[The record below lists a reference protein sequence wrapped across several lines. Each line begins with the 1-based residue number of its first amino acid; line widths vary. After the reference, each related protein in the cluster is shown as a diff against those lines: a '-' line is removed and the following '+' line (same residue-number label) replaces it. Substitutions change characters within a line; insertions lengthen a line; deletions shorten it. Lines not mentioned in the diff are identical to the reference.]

1 MKLDRQRVP
10 NVIGQDRRA
19 LTAWTA
25 GFFLLG
31 SGAGAAFLP
40 PLGNAGANS
49 ASVTSGAEQ
58 PIAPREPLLLG
69 TASNFS
75 QGWNP
80 RTYDAAAAL
89 SVTRF
94 RDGIR
99 WSEVERSPGSY
110 TFDKAT
116 TTYMAR
122 LGQRGDRLTLTVNW
136 GNPLY
141 DAGKT
146 PHTARALAAFG
157 KFVAAMAA
165 RYPAIDTI
173 EVGNEFNGANFVSGP
188 VKAADLAKRGQYHL
202 AMVRSAANAVKS
214 VQPDVRVLGGATHS
228 LPAGYLW
235 PLLDGE
241 GAHLFD
247 GLAVHPYTTPI
258 DQLATQIGVLRRHPA
273 ARTMP
278 LHVTEFGS
286 RDPDRAGDDLVRAY
300 AVMASLGVRELD
312 WYPLNDR
319 GDGHV
324 PLINRDLSL
333 TSAGKAFRMV
343 KERLA
348 RSPGRDISPDR
359 FTFIHAFG
367 PNTWVMWGAPR
378 SVRVDADSVVVFDA
392 TGTHRPVGDHVLSE
406 DRVLVLVGKQSLGLG
421 GNVALG
427 CSPLIADSFYQ
438 FGYPHAGQTRVDGD
452 PFQRFA
458 RSGGR
463 ELPFETLP
471 GQQRNNVPWNPYLGI
486 SDLPQLRLSAD
497 SMLPALRGGDAAI
510 VHRYIAPQD
519 MVVTLRAG
527 FTPSADSADGIG
539 VEVARNGRVLFERS
553 GKAPI
558 SVDLQMRLAPG
569 DILSLATSPD
579 RTTAGDTT
587 DYRIRLFD
595 ERRCG
600 GSRGNVPG

>member
-1 MKLDRQRVP
+1 MNDDRECVRQTTGR
-10 NVIGQDRRA
+10 GRHA
-19 LTAWTA
+19 LTWAT
-25 GFFLLG
+25 GCFLLG

-40 PLGNAGANS
+40 QLGNAS
-49 ASVTSGAEQ
+49 APSEAAERGAEQ
-58 PIAPREPLLLG
+58 RIATREPLLLG
-69 TASNFS
+69 AASNFS

-80 RTYDAAAAL
+80 RTYDAATAL

-99 WSEVERSPGSY
+99 WSDVERSPGSY

-122 LGQRGDRLTLTVNW
+122 VGESGGKLTLTVNW

-146 PHTARALAAFG
+146 PHTAKALAAFG
-157 KFVAAMAA
+157 KFVAETVA
-165 RYPAIDTI
+165 RYPAIDTV
-173 EVGNEFNGANFVSGP
+173 EVGNEFNSANFVSGP
-188 VKAADLAKRGQYHL
+188 VKAANLAKRGQYHL

-214 VQPDVRVLGGATHS
+214 VRPDVKVLGGATHS

-241 GAHLFD
+241 GANLFD

-258 DQLATQIGVLRRHPA
+258 DQLAAQIGVLRRHPV

-300 AVMASLGVRELD
+300 AVMASLGVSELD

-319 GDGHV
+319 GDGHI
-324 PLINRDLSL
+324 PLVRRDLSL
-333 TSAGKAFRMV
+333 TTAGRAFRMV
-343 KERLA
+343 QERLA
-348 RSPGRDISPDR
+348 RRPGRDISPDR

-367 PNTWVMWGAPR
+367 PNTWVMWGTPR
-378 SVRVDADSVVVFDA
+378 SVTVDAGSVMVLDA
-392 TGTHRPVGDHVLSE
+392 TGTQLPVGEHVLSE
-406 DRVLVLVGKQSLGLG
+406 DRVLVLVGKQPLRLG
-421 GNVALG
+421 GNLFLG

-438 FGYPHAGQTRVDGD
+438 FGYPHAGKRAADGD

-463 ELPFETLP
+463 EIPFETLP
-471 GQQRNNVPWNPYLGI
+471 GQQRSNVPWNPYLGL

-497 SMLPALRGGDAAI
+497 SMLPALRAGDGAI
-510 VHRYIAPQD
+510 IHRYVAPHD
-519 MVVTLRAG
+519 IVATLLAR
-527 FTPSADSADGIG
+527 FTPSADSVDGIE

-553 GKAPI
+553 GKTPI
-558 SVDLQMRLAPG
+558 SVDLQVRLGPG
-569 DILSLATSPD
+569 DSLSLATSPN

-595 ERRCG
+595 ERRCPR
-600 GSRGNVPG
+600 STGNVPQ